1 MIETTKTE
9 KLQNLIERKRP
20 SRRKNSISGSSF
32 SSISA
37 KSQHPNRFSA
47 YAPGIEEQLNSLV
60 IENNEDQEDVAELLQ
75 QDFEQPNIETEYYQP
90 SIPFRDSINYSSLG
104 SLAHISHS
112 SDITDTESHQVS
124 PSISSYRIK
133 ERNNVPQDF
142 SSFPS
147 LFEEKP
153 TIIGKHPNYY
163 ITSPS
168 RIRNYLEL
176 PDEFILKTMKLPYPY
191 RTKEPISQRLDCIDS
206 NDLLQTDFNMK
217 HPPQLEGSKRS
228 NNRNRSVSPRPS
240 FRHIK
245 TLERH
250 SVALGQVDRL
260 LENNKDRPSADS
272 LSVEPI
278 SNNELIESRNDI
290 YKQYRPMSLSSSRA
304 VQDILKWIPDQDTVW
319 QDSRVSDSVQ
329 MVEIPNSSTNSRR
342 KRPLHPL
349 DHSL

>member
-1 MIETTKTE
+1 
-9 KLQNLIERKRP
+9 NLIERKRP

-90 SIPFRDSINYSSLG
+90 
-104 SLAHISHS
+104 ISVATGLKNE
-112 SDITDTESHQVS
+112 IM
-124 PSISSYRIK
+124 
-133 ERNNVPQDF
+133 PQDF

-319 QDSRVSDSVQ
+319 QDSR
-329 MVEIPNSSTNSRR
+329 
-342 KRPLHPL
+342 
-349 DHSL
+349 